1 MDATPL
7 VPARPKYL
15 VWLAL
20 LSLAVFGWFLHENAT
35 VQPGGSDSSGYFNMA
50 RLLARGQL
58 HTPVRPLPGLSAADL
73 PWEACVPL
81 GFRPDATHTQL
92 IPTYP
97 VGFPLLLL
105 LSRKLA
111 GFPLGPN
118 LLLVLH
124 SLAGLW
130 LVQALAR
137 ALGCSRPATGAVVL
151 MLGLSPLYLMY
162 SLHAMSDLP
171 AMVWVTLAVWLIV
184 SQPESPGRAAVAGF
198 AFGVAVLLRP
208 TDALAL
214 APLAVGIGLNYRR
227 WIFFILGGLPCAIGL
242 LAFNQAA
249 YGSMLSSGYPNL
261 PRLFSFAWV
270 PETLA
275 HYALR
280 LPAVA
285 TPLVLAALGL
295 PLLWRNAPRTAL
307 LLAAW
312 ILPML
317 TFYAFYYHTREQ
329 WWYLRFLLPAFPGL
343 LVAALLVID
352 RLIGARKAQAAWI
365 AITALTLLS
374 NFYWIRQW
382 HVLAIGQEERVYQE
396 AAEWANSQMPADA
409 IVISMQMS
417 GSLFYYTS
425 HPLLRWDT
433 LGGAWPRLKQPI
445 LRSGRPVYGLFFE
458 FEEKPAMQDAVA
470 GPWVKVGQNNRV
482 GLWRFDAPAT
492 P

>member
-20 LSLAVFGWFLHENAT
+20 FALAAYGWYLHEIAT

-58 HTPVRPLPGLSAADL
+58 QTPMRPLPGLTAADL

-105 LSRKLA
+105 VSRKLA

-118 LLLVLH
+118 LLLVFH
-124 SLAGLW
+124 AMTGLW

-151 MLGLSPLYLMY
+151 MLAFSPLYLMY

-171 AMVWVTLAVWLIV
+171 AMVWVTLAIWLIV
-184 SQPESPGRAAVAGF
+184 SHAESFWRSAAAGF
-198 AFGVAVLLRP
+198 AFGMAVLLRP

-214 APLAVGIGLNYRR
+214 APLAVGIGLNSRR
-227 WIFFILGGLPCAIGL
+227 WICFILGGLPSAIGL

-249 YGSMLSSGYPNL
+249 YGSMFSSGYPDL
-261 PRLFSFAWV
+261 PRLFSYTWV
-270 PETLA
+270 PETLTR
-275 HYALR
+275 YALW

-285 TPLVLAALGL
+285 TPLVLVALGL
-295 PLLWRNAPRTAL
+295 PLLWRKSPRNVL

-312 ILPML
+312 ILPIL
-317 TFYAFYYHTREQ
+317 AFYAFYYHTREH
-329 WWYLRFLLPAFPGL
+329 WWYLRFLLPAFPAL

-352 RLIGARKAQAAWI
+352 HLIRKRIAQVAWI
-365 AITALTLLS
+365 AVTALILLS

-396 AAEWANSQMPADA
+396 AAEWAQTQMPPDA
-409 IVISMQMS
+409 IVITMQMS
-417 GSLFYYTS
+417 GSVFYYTNHS
-425 HPLLRWDT
+425 LLRWDT
-433 LGGAWPRLKQPI
+433 LGGAWPRLRQPI

-458 FEEKPAMQDAVA
+458 FEEKPAMQESVA
-470 GPWVKVGQNNRV
+470 GPWVKVGQKSRV
-482 GLWRFDAPAT
+482 GLWRLDLSVT